1 MSAVS
6 EQQAG
11 GQDNGNSNSNA
22 EGTLGEND
30 ALAENNALAEK
41 LTAVLLEGA
50 SIKRVIDLKV
60 FGTAADL
67 VVGAKVDLSP
77 EHTMKEVSV
86 ILHQAK
92 RRVRSVVPDAKAVF
106 IEPDVWI
113 DPNIEHPTTSAV
125 VTLSY
130 D

>member
-1 MSAVS
+1 MTANGDID
-6 EQQAG
+6 QQIT
-11 GQDNGNSNSNA
+11 DS
-22 EGTLGEND
+22 
-30 ALAENNALAEK
+30 
-41 LTAVLLEGA
+41 LLEGA
-50 SIKRVIDLKV
+50 SIRRVIDLKT
-60 FGTAADL
+60 FGAGADL
-67 VVGAKVDLSP
+67 VVGAKVDISD

-92 RRVRSVVPDAKAVF
+92 RRVSTVVPDAKAVF

-113 DPNIEHPTTSAV
+113 DPNATHPTTSAV